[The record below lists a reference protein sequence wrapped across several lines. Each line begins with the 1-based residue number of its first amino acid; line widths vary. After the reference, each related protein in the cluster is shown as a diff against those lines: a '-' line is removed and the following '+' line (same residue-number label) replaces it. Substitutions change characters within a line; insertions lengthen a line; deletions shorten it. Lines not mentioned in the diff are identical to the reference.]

1 MASPESTRTGGSRP
15 SGAGV
20 KGLLA
25 MFEKSNPASPAPTS
39 GSTAAGTSSRDQSP
53 AAPKRLGKVKTAF
66 VTVTGNSNGLLGLQK
81 VPVSP
86 SVTSPTVTFPEGQ
99 KLSGEALEA
108 LGKEQPAIDSR
119 DQIAEALNGMRTP
132 DELSSKKD
140 FGIIN
145 GGRFSQ
151 PKQEPV
157 KPTVLLPA
165 FEKVSTK
172 KDETPVMPIE
182 PVRESNEDREKK
194 EDQAKPTKEEP
205 KSKSSTVKGA
215 PAPRSPTKSA
225 FTSKSTKSVATNKS
239 GKTLSLPSSKSNTT
253 SPLPSPAFAPKS
265 PARNAASSSS
275 RAKSTTTATN
285 TAPASSRART
295 PAVASTS
302 TSASASTSTVPKSR
316 PTTAAAKAKSVAT
329 QKLETTKPA
338 RESTK
343 PPTVRSSAFA
353 PTAASAAK
361 LAAEQK
367 AAAARNTRAPSSAS
381 VRNRSPPEGSVAMR
395 RGNSGTGSSR
405 PGRKEQRSPQRP
417 QTSAAIRNPNRTS
430 VGSLASITPAGAGGD
445 FLSRMMRPTTA
456 SAGKVS
462 DKKPAVGAPSKRS
475 ASVASTSRRRE
486 PSLPPSL
493 ARLVKQKTG
502 EKKTEATQDAVPEV
516 KEDIAEAA
524 QESKPETS
532 EDPAAPVEAAAPAEV
547 VVEQAP
553 VEQVTAEQASVEKAP
568 VTIEVPTTKDE
579 AEVNEEEDEGQ
590 SPTTTTSSTTLVHEG
605 EGKDGEEP
613 APLVKE

>member
-53 AAPKRLGKVKTAF
+53 AAPRPLGKVRTSF
-66 VTVTGNSNGLLGLQK
+66 VAVTGNNNGLLGLQK

-108 LGKEQPAIDSR
+108 LGKEHPAIDSR
-119 DQIAEALNGMRTP
+119 DQITEALNGMRTP

-172 KDETPVMPIE
+172 KDETPVTPIE
-182 PVRESNEDREKK
+182 PVCGSNEDGEKK
-194 EDQAKPTKEEP
+194 EGQAKPTKEEP

-239 GKTLSLPSSKSNTT
+239 GKTLSLPSSKSNTA
-253 SPLPSPAFAPKS
+253 SPLPSPALAPKS

-275 RAKSTTTATN
+275 SSSRAKSTTTTTN

-295 PAVASTS
+295 PAVASAS
-302 TSASASTSTVPKSR
+302 TSASTVPKSR
-316 PTTAAAKAKSVAT
+316 PTTAASKAKSVAT
-329 QKLETTKPA
+329 QKSETTKPA

-353 PTAASAAK
+353 STTASAAK
-361 LAAEQK
+361 LTAEQK
-367 AAAARNTRAPSSAS
+367 AAAARNARAPSSAS

-502 EKKTEATQDAVPEV
+502 EKKTEVAQDAVPEV

-524 QESKPETS
+524 QESKPETT

-547 VVEQAP
+547 AVEQAP
-553 VEQVTAEQASVEKAP
+553 VEQVTVEQASVEKVP
-568 VTIEVPTTKDE
+568 VAIEVPTTKDE
-579 AEVNEEEDEGQ
+579 AEVNEEEDEEQ